1 MAQTQN
7 RQAKF
12 ILKQLS
18 VVDGQKQNTM
28 RRIRTNMKIFRE
40 AAPSYD
46 RLDVNTVKSMLM
58 FGLARTVE
66 S

>member
-1 MAQTQN
+1 MDKNKIQCAE
-7 RQAKF
+7 
-12 ILKQLS
+12 I
-18 VVDGQKQNTM
+18 G
-28 RRIRTNMKIFRE
+28 TNMKIFRE